1 MGIGLTLVC
10 MPLPAA
16 QAGTFEERG
25 ATPWAKE
32 RLGAMIRAMEPQG
45 DVTVTDV
52 NSVEG
57 EANIFIVRGKKRCGG
72 EGGGGGGSGRIG
84 AQAERGQDGFGC
96 GWRMGAQRHLWRR
109 SGVRRRAV
117 VCMSGGYS
125 QFEEA
130 QTAVQVRC

>member
-1 MGIGLTLVC
+1 MHA
-10 MPLPAA
+10 PLAAA

-32 RLGAMIRAMEPQG
+32 RLRAMVRALEPQG

-72 EGGGGGGSGRIG
+72 GGGRSCT
-84 AQAERGQDGFGC
+84 QAEREAGRLLCGAGQTRAL
-96 GWRMGAQRHLWRR
+96 WHLWRWP
-109 SGVRRRAV
+109 GVGWELSCELTV
-117 VCMSGGYS
+117 VWLN
-125 QFEEA
+125 
-130 QTAVQVRC
+130 TAVM